1 LESLLAIPPDRLRKP
16 SVADEVFDVLHR
28 QVLSLAL
35 PPGSRLSEA
44 EVAKALG
51 VSRQPVRDAFY
62 RLSKL
67 GFLVIRPQ
75 RATLVSHIS
84 TSDVMRARF
93 VREALEVAIVRQAS
107 AGLPAEALD
116 WLTDNLIEQ
125 EHAVKAREPML
136 FHGLDDRFHRA
147 ICDYAGHLYAWEII
161 QEHKAH
167 MDRVRVLSL
176 SFALEEA
183 FGGHREVFDG
193 IRRRDT
199 DAAVDAM
206 SRHLSRIKQQILRIR
221 EEHRT
226 YFEDEV
232 EPSTGGLATLIGQI
246 PQG

>member
-1 LESLLAIPPDRLRKP
+1 MKPIERFRKP
-16 SVADEVFDVLHR
+16 SVADEVFEALHR
-28 QVLSLAL
+28 QILAL
-35 PPGSRLSEA
+35 DLAPGTRLSEA

-84 TSDVMRARF
+84 TREVMQARF
-93 VREALEVAIVRQAS
+93 IRESLEVAIVRQAS
-107 AGLPAEALD
+107 AGLPSDAVDELA
-116 WLTDNLIEQ
+116 DNLSRQKITVQ
-125 EHAVKAREPML
+125 ARDPMG
-136 FHGLDDRFHRA
+136 FHDLDDQFHRS
-147 ICDYAGHLYAWEII
+147 ICHHSGHGYSWDII

-183 FGGHREVFDG
+183 FGGHVEIFDG
-193 IRRRDT
+193 IRRHDAE
-199 DAAVDAM
+199 AAVAAM

-221 EEHRT
+221 EEHRA
-226 YFEDEV
+226 YFEDELHPTAV
-232 EPSTGGLATLIGQI
+232 VSA
-246 PQG
+246 

>member
-1 LESLLAIPPDRLRKP
+1 LESLLAISPDRFRKP

-28 QVLSLAL
+28 QVLSLTL

-67 GFLVIRPQ
+67 GFLVIKPQ

-84 TSDVMRARF
+84 TDDVMRARF
-93 VREALEVAIVRQAS
+93 VREAVEVAIVRQAS
-107 AGLPAEALD
+107 AGLTDEALD
-116 WLTDNLIEQ
+116 DLSDNLARQ
-125 EHAVKAREPML
+125 KLAVVARDPML
-136 FHGLDDRFHRA
+136 FHSLDDQFHHE
-147 ICDYAGHLYAWEII
+147 ICRHAGHLYAWDII

-183 FGGHREVFDG
+183 FGGHLEVFDG
-193 IRRRDT
+193 IRRRDAS
-199 DAAVDAM
+199 AAVDAM

-221 EEHRT
+221 EEHRS
-226 YFEDEV
+226 YFKDD
-232 EPSTGGLATLIGQI
+232 PADI
-246 PQG
+246 